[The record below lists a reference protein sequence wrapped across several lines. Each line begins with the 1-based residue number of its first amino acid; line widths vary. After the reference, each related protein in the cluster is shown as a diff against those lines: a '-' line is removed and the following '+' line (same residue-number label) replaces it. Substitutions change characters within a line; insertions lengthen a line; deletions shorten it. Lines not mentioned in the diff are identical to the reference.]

1 MTPSPK
7 KHGPLFSAAGM
18 IGTSAMQLQH
28 AAMPASIRRQAAR
41 VQRWADEAVDSLMPA
56 FSDATVRKMSKHGAT
71 FAQLCHKQGLIRTGQ
86 TEQAPVVAARLM
98 AGHYAAN
105 HDVQRLK
112 LKGAWRKLDQTAGT
126 LCAKLVDA
134 MPEFEAA
141 MFKVAE
147 EMEMEVRG

>member
-28 AAMPASIRRQAAR
+28 PGMPASIRRQAAK
-41 VQRWADEAVDSLMPA
+41 VQRWADEAVDGLMPA

-71 FAQLCHKQGLIRTGQ
+71 FAELCSKNGLIRTGQ

-105 HDVQRLK
+105 DAIRKLRLT
-112 LKGAWRKLDQTAGT
+112 GPWRHLDQTAGT
-126 LCAKLVDA
+126 LLAKLVDA
-134 MPEFEAA
+134 MPEYEER
-141 MFKVAE
+141 MFAVAE

>member
-28 AAMPASIRRQAAR
+28 PAMPAHIRRQAAT
-41 VQRWADEAVDSLMPA
+41 VQKWADEAVDSLMPA
-56 FSDATVRKMSKHGAT
+56 FSDATVRKMTKHGAT
-71 FAQLCHKQGLIRTGQ
+71 FAELCSKNGLIRNGQ

-98 AGHYAAN
+98 AGHYTVN
-105 HDVQRLK
+105 HDIHRLK
-112 LKGAWRKLDQTAGT
+112 LRGPWKKLEQTAST
-126 LCAKLVDA
+126 LLAKVVTDLS
-134 MPEFEAA
+134 EYEEA
-141 MFKVAE
+141 MFRVAE